1 MSTDLEK
8 QNMRIRCD
16 IRIINNKRMKCL
28 SIMFL
33 ILISII
39 LLIDNNNRVTGLWQ
53 TNNAYKLLCYIH
65 ISYFCIAVYGI
76 LITYLDKESQKE
88 IYLQVNLFLGLN
100 MSSLLSGWVSPYLN
114 GQISVY
120 IICCLCIS
128 ILFSLRPSY
137 SSLLF
142 IQSYLLLIV
151 GLYINQTNLE
161 TFQANLM
168 NASLVFPMALFIS
181 IILYRYTERELYNKY
196 NLEWL
201 VKERTSELLNANKL
215 LKSETSER
223 EQMQTEKI
231 EQLTKYL
238 TLEAE
243 LSRSNQFIADIIKNM
258 PDGFFAIDKNWQI
271 TYINRAG
278 NIAFAKSHAELA
290 GKIITELCWV
300 TDTVL
305 NHFYEVLTEK
315 KSVSFEFLSKEL
327 GDKWLEVRAYP
338 MESGLTC
345 YLRDITSRKITE
357 YELARLDRLY
367 LVGQLAS
374 GLAHEIRNPLTVV
387 RGYLQL
393 LGSKSMFGDQ
403 KSTFELMISELDRA
417 NAIITEFLS
426 LAQIKQAD
434 LKTMN
439 LNEILNNLYP
449 LLSADA
455 TNQNK
460 QIHLLPGEIPDLQ
473 LNCKEISQMVL
484 NLVRNGL
491 ESMDAGRSLTI
502 KSFGEDN
509 MVALEIIDEGCGIP
523 QENLNKLG
531 TPFFTTKNYG
541 TGLGL
546 ATSYRIAESHNAKIR
561 VLSSSTGTSFCIL
574 FPIPE
579 PGQDASKSE
588 AELHSFSA

>member
-1 MSTDLEK
+1 M
-8 QNMRIRCD
+8 
-16 IRIINNKRMKCL
+16 
-28 SIMFL
+28 
-33 ILISII
+33 
-39 LLIDNNNRVTGLWQ
+39 
-53 TNNAYKLLCYIH
+53 
-65 ISYFCIAVYGI
+65 
-76 LITYLDKESQKE
+76 
-88 IYLQVNLFLGLN
+88 
-100 MSSLLSGWVSPYLN
+100 
-114 GQISVY
+114 
-120 IICCLCIS
+120 
-128 ILFSLRPSY
+128 
-137 SSLLF
+137 
-142 IQSYLLLIV
+142 
-151 GLYINQTNLE
+151 NQTNLE

-168 NASLVFPMALFIS
+168 NASLVFPMALYIS

-196 NLEWL
+196 NLEHL
-201 VKERTSELLNANKL
+201 VKERTSELLRANNL
-215 LKSETSER
+215 LKAETSQR
-223 EQMQTEKI
+223 EQMQREKI
-231 EQLTKYL
+231 EHLTKYL
-238 TLEAE
+238 TLEVE
-243 LSRSNQFIADIIKNM
+243 LSRSNQLIADIIKNM
-258 PDGFFAIDKNWQI
+258 PDSFFAIDKNWQI

-278 NIAFAKSHAELA
+278 EITFAKSHAELV
-290 GKIITELCWV
+290 GKTITELFWV

-315 KSVSFEFLSKEL
+315 KSVSFEFFAKDL

-357 YELARLDRLY
+357 HELARLDRLY

-393 LGSKSMFGDQ
+393 LGSNSAFGDK
-403 KSTFELMISELDRA
+403 KSAFDLMISELDRA

-426 LAQIKQAD
+426 LAQIKQTD

-439 LNEILNNLYP
+439 LNGILTNLYP

-460 QIHLLPGEIPDLQ
+460 QIQLLLGEIPDLR

-484 NLVRNGL
+484 NFVRNGL

-502 KSFGEDN
+502 KSFREDN

-531 TPFFTTKNYG
+531 TPFFTTKDYG

-579 PGQDASKSE
+579 QGQDASKSE